1 MLNFKPLVNPLVQFS
16 VALMTSL
23 VLGIFSTVVVA
34 SKDTN
39 RAESGELGTEKAKIT
54 SEYKLQ
60 KATEKGE
67 HKLRKY
73 PFQELRRG
81 KEGWAVLSYIVD
93 VDGRVKDPL
102 VLDSAGSERFAEVA
116 KKALLGF
123 EFYPALLNGKPI
135 ESANNKYKFM
145 FSIKKTSAGASRAFA
160 REYRRIRTLLDNKEF
175 DAFLERAKRL
185 KDTKTNNHYENSFYW
200 LIMAGYY
207 AEVENSKLY
216 LSSLKKAISYEGEFL
231 PRKMYASALS
241 SLYYQQLGA
250 GEVKHAFET
259 ATRIESYLKKR
270 PELKAV
276 LTHRDQLIEEL
287 KNYPTITTAGVVS
300 DAGFWSHHLL
310 RKNISLNVQSGNI
323 TGFEFRCEKQVRRF
337 SFDQDGP
344 KSMWKIPT
352 KWGDCSLFVKGTVDA
367 EFMLLESL

>member
-1 MLNFKPLVNPLVQFS
+1 MLNFIPIKNPSKQLSLALIAIVSISMTMSASSDTKKVNFENVSPE
-16 VALMTSL
+16 
-23 VLGIFSTVVVA
+23 
-34 SKDTN
+34 N
-39 RAESGELGTEKAKIT
+39 EKIT

-81 KEGWAVLSYIVD
+81 KEGWAVISYIVG

-135 ESANNKYKFM
+135 ETANNKYKFT
-145 FSIKKTSAGASRAFA
+145 FSIKKKSAGASRAFA

-175 DAFLERAKRL
+175 DAFLEKAKLL

-207 AEVENSKLY
+207 AEVENPKLY

-231 PRKMYASALS
+231 PRRMYASALS

-270 PELKAV
+270 PELKSV
-276 LTHRDQLIEEL
+276 LTHRDQLIEKL
-287 KNYPTITTAGVVS
+287 KTYTTITTSGVVG

-310 RKNISLNVQSGNI
+310 RKNISLNVQSGDI

-337 SFDQDGP
+337 EFDQDGP
-344 KSMWKIPT
+344 KSMWKIPA
-352 KWGDCSLFVKGTVDA
+352 KWGDCSVFVKGSVDA

>member
-1 MLNFKPLVNPLVQFS
+1 MLNFIRYKKHSKYLPS
-16 VALMTSL
+16 VLL
-23 VLGIFSTVVVA
+23 IPVLAIFFNTA
-34 SKDTN
+34 ATADDAKDTSP
-39 RAESGELGTEKAKIT
+39 RELIPESKRLT

-67 HKLRKY
+67 HKLGKY

-81 KEGWAVLSYIVD
+81 KEGWVVISYIVD

-135 ESANNKYKFM
+135 ETANNKYKFM
-145 FSIKKTSAGASRAFA
+145 FSIRKKSAGASRAFA

-207 AEVENSKLY
+207 AEIENSKLY

-231 PRKMYASALS
+231 PRVMYASALS

-250 GEVKHAFET
+250 GELKHAFET
-259 ATRIESYLKKR
+259 ADRIEPYLKKR
-270 PELKAV
+270 PELKSV

-287 KNYPTITTAGVVS
+287 KTHPTITTPGVVG
-300 DAGFWSHHLL
+300 AKGFWGHHLF
-310 RKNISLNVQSGNI
+310 RKNISLNVQSGSVSSL
-323 TGFEFRCEKQVRRF
+323 EFRCEQQVRRF
-337 SFDQDGP
+337 EFDQDGP

-352 KWGDCSLFVKGTVDA
+352 KWGDCSVFVKGSVDA